1 MAYYVFLIKSFVDK
15 KRITFR
21 GDLFREYNN
30 VKLILGAFVA
40 YRKIKFKYIT
50 VTKLIPEYF
59 QINGLWNRL
68 ERIVV
73 VNSAKCKNLEAR
85 CLMAV
90 TWN

>member
-1 MAYYVFLIKSFVDK
+1 MACYVFLIKSFVDK

-21 GDLFREYNN
+21 GDFFREYNN

-59 QINGLWNRL
+59 QISGLWNRL

-73 VNSAKCKNLEAR
+73 VNSANCKNLEAR